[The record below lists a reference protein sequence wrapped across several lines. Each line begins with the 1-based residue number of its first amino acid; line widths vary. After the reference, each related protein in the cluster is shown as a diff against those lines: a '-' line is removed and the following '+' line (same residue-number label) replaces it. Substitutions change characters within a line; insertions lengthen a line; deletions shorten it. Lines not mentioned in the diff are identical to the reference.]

1 MTSAPQLAPADS
13 VSALARRFPTDFVWG
28 AATAAYQIEGAPH
41 EHGRTPSIWDTFSAT
56 PGRVRNGDTGLVAC
70 DHVHRY
76 REDVALMRELGLGAY
91 RFSVSWPRILPDG
104 GGLAN
109 RAGLDFYDR
118 LVDELL
124 TAGITPWVTLY
135 HWDLPQSLEDSG
147 GWPARETADR
157 FAELAAATA
166 FALGD
171 RVKHWITLN
180 EPWCS
185 AFLGYGSGLHAPG
198 RSEGDASVAAAH
210 HLMLGHGLA
219 VDAIRSVAPQAQ
231 VGVTLNLYPVTPYD
245 DRPSSLDAARRIDGL
260 HNRWFLDPIFRGEYP
275 ADVVADLGPLMADDL
290 VRDGDLATIATPL
303 DFVGVNYYTRHNVRG
318 SAYPGSNDAEF
329 VGRGLARTASDWEV
343 DPDGMTEVLTRVT
356 RDYTPLPI
364 YVTEN
369 GSAWP
374 DRIGADGSVD
384 DPERLAFLNDHL
396 AASARAIEDGA
407 NVAGYFA
414 WSLLDNFEWAEG
426 YAMRFGLVHVDF
438 ASQRRTTKAS
448 GHWYSGLMRAHRDG
462 ILRP

>member
-1 MTSAPQLAPADS
+1 M
-13 VSALARRFPTDFVWG
+13 
-28 AATAAYQIEGAPH
+28 
-41 EHGRTPSIWDTFSAT
+41 
-56 PGRVRNGDTGLVAC
+56 
-70 DHVHRY
+70 
-76 REDVALMRELGLGAY
+76 
-91 RFSVSWPRILPDG
+91 
-104 GGLAN
+104 
-109 RAGLDFYDR
+109 
-118 LVDELL
+118 
-124 TAGITPWVTLY
+124 
-135 HWDLPQSLEDSG
+135 
-147 GWPARETADR
+147 
-157 FAELAAATA
+157 
-166 FALGD
+166 
-171 RVKHWITLN
+171 
-180 EPWCS
+180 
-185 AFLGYGSGLHAPG
+185 
-198 RSEGDASVAAAH
+198 
-210 HLMLGHGLA
+210 
-219 VDAIRSVAPQAQ
+219 
-231 VGVTLNLYPVTPYD
+231 
-245 DRPSSLDAARRIDGL
+245 
-260 HNRWFLDPIFRGEYP
+260 
-275 ADVVADLGPLMADDL
+275 ADLGPLMADDL

-374 DRIGADGSVD
+374 DQVGADGSVD
-384 DPERLAFLNDHL
+384 DPERLAFLTDHL

-462 ILRP
+462 ILSP